1 MTEITTNSNEK
12 LVGALCYLAGPIT
25 GVLFLLIERKNQYI
39 RYHAMQSTLVFG
51 GIFLLQ
57 IVLGIVPILGWL
69 MALILSPLIFLV
81 TFLLWLVLMF
91 KAYSGEKYHLPYFGN
106 LTDKQLAKLK

>member
-1 MTEITTNSNEK
+1 MTETTTNSNEK

-91 KAYSGEKYHLPYFGN
+91 KAYSGEKYHLPFFGN

>member
-12 LVGALCYLAGPIT
+12 LVGALTYLAGPIT

-39 RYHAMQSTLVFG
+39 RYHAMQSVLVFG

-106 LTDKQLAKLK
+106 LADKQLAKLK